1 MKKYSRILVLAM
13 LVVGLMSTGAWAGS
27 VVTSGTVSVA
37 LEAMGAARNYTMTA
51 TGTLSTGGTALTS
64 VPLKLTTGQTYASGS
79 LVTITFTNAG
89 FNAVPYYLCEVTN
102 STNQLVATRFVP
114 AGYATP
120 SVNATSQAFVING
133 VGGGNSLILT
143 TSATTTDCGNGLS
156 TSQPDLSL
164 RFQPVTAGV
173 MASVSFSTAIGG
185 TVYDS
190 GSAVN
195 FANISSQFA
204 TAYNNGNST
213 IDYANNAT
221 SNGSNFGGT
230 NTTTQSGSANIA
242 YTAMNVG
249 AASATAPSAGL
260 TVSAILS
267 LQDSASWQAVQRV
280 YLMSGNAVCALVNN
294 VVVNNAPNGTVA
306 LSVPSN
312 TFNGAAT
319 YLGNVCA
326 DVKGNA
332 AIQSRTIKGSYA
344 ISVGSGGSGGVSPA
358 ADSHTTVM
366 TWMPNSYQGIVPYV
380 SADSTYGTICFI
392 NNKSTVAATATAD
405 IISSES
411 GTLLTSKTI
420 GSVGAGKTVR
430 VDFDG
435 NITTYSYSGSTETA
449 GTPVALTGL
458 QANDRYA
465 AQINVGS
472 SPANISVNCIQK
484 DPAGSKRAVPVLQQ
498 YSTTVWQN

>member
-13 LVVGLMSTGAWAGS
+13 LVVGLMSTGAWAGTT
-27 VVTSGTVSVA
+27 VTSGTVSVA
-37 LEAMGAARNYTMTA
+37 LEAMGAARNYTIPA
-51 TGTLSTGGTALTS
+51 TGVLSAGGTALSS
-64 VPLKLTTGQTYASGS
+64 VGIKLIPSQAYASGS
-79 LVTITFTNAG
+79 LVTISFTNAG
-89 FNAVPYYLCEVTN
+89 FNNIPYYLCEVTN
-102 STNQLVATRFVP
+102 STNKVTTARPTP

-120 SVNATSQAFVING
+120 SANARNQAFVING
-133 VGGGNSLILT
+133 VTGGNALILT
-143 TSATTTDCGNGLS
+143 TSATTSDCGNADA
-156 TSQPDLSL
+156 PNLSL
-164 RFQPVTAGV
+164 SFQSVSSAA

-185 TVYDS
+185 TVYDTGDAS
-190 GSAVN
+190 N
-195 FANISSQFA
+195 FANISAAYS

-230 NTTTQSGSANIA
+230 NTVTQSGAANIVFA
-242 YTAMNVG
+242 NMNIN
-249 AASATAPSAGL
+249 AAGPSAPNAGL

-267 LQDSASWQAVQRV
+267 LQDSASWQGVQRV
-280 YLMSGNAVCALVNN
+280 YLMNAQNTCALVNN

-306 LSVPSN
+306 LSILSN
-312 TFNGAAT
+312 AFNGAAGFG
-319 YLGNVCA
+319 GNVCA

-332 AIQSRTIKGSYA
+332 AIQSRTIKGSLDITVA
-344 ISVGSGGSGGVSPA
+344 SGGVDPA
-358 ADSHTTVM
+358 ADTYTAVL

-392 NNKSTVAATATAD
+392 NNKSTIAAIATAD

-411 GTLLTSKTI
+411 GTLLTSQAI

-430 VDFDG
+430 VDFAG
-435 NITTYSYSGSTETA
+435 TLTTYSYSGGTETA
-449 GTPVALTGL
+449 GTPVTLTGL

-472 SPANISVNCIQK
+472 APANISVNCIQK